1 MLKRFFI
8 AFIFGIF
15 LGILIS
21 VIIFRS
27 LLICPICKYEP
38 VSLSEDQALPLT
50 DQQYFYT
57 VNNLLLSANKSV
69 HIIMFEIKYYPDYP
83 ESNENRILEALI
95 EVKRRGVDVKIVTD
109 EYLTDHETFNYL
121 KSNGLD
127 IKFDS
132 PNRTTHSKIIII
144 DGKVVVVGS
153 TNWSYYAI
161 DKNREVN
168 VIIYSEHVAQQFEKY
183 FEEVWQNL

>member
-1 MLKRFFI
+1 
-8 AFIFGIF
+8 
-15 LGILIS
+15 
-21 VIIFRS
+21 
-27 LLICPICKYEP
+27 
-38 VSLSEDQALPLT
+38 
-50 DQQYFYT
+50 
-57 VNNLLLSANKSV
+57 
-69 HIIMFEIKYYPDYP
+69 MFEIKYYPDYP